1 MPPHFQPK
9 DVKKHS
15 VVLREYQKETLAQHG
30 STQNNIITFTKY
42 DMIWNMIWY
51 NKYDV
56 KRKTSRYFQRLQ
68 MAKCSTPLESS

>member
-42 DMIWNMIWY
+42 DMI
-51 NKYDV
+51 
-56 KRKTSRYFQRLQ
+56 
-68 MAKCSTPLESS
+68 